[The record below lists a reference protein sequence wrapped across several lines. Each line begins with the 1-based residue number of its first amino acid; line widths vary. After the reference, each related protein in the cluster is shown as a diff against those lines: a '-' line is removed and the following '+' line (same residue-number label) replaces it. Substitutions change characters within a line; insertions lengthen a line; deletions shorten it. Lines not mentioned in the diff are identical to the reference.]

1 MEDAEEA
8 EEVEEE
14 DIIET
19 TLVTSGIS
27 EHSSAAAGI
36 IYRVLTVVYVR
47 VCKCV
52 CVCVYV
58 YVYARVYVYASRHT
72 GMHAQSYAC
81 MCGGTVM

>member
-52 CVCVYV
+52 CVCVCVCVWVCVCV
-58 YVYARVYVYASRHT
+58 YGVREKR
-72 GMHAQSYAC
+72 
-81 MCGGTVM
+81 